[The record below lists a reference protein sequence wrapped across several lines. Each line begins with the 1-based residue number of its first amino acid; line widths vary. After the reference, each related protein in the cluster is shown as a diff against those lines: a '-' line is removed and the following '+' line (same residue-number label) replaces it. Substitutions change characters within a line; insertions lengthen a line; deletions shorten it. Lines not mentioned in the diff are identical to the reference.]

1 MTTPNGNPGRESWW
15 TRLGTLGQ
23 TLTALIGLL
32 AALIPILAKTGL
44 PGQDGDV
51 TKADAIVTTAPY
63 VPPPTSPPTSPNTPP
78 TRTTTPPEQPDPIN
92 LTVSDQL
99 TEGAL
104 EEVIVIS
111 LEGTRVATLHATSA
125 QPVVSRRVTATKPGN
140 YSYVVDAAMTVYDE
154 IGDVQVIEAT
164 GRGSVMI
171 DEGTRLDVYVHQETN
186 GLSLSLQSAAP

>member
-1 MTTPNGNPGRESWW
+1 MSTPNGSPGPPEHESWW
-15 TRLGTLGQ
+15 SRIGTFGQ
-23 TLTALIGLL
+23 ALTALIGLL
-32 AALIPILAKTGL
+32 AAVVPILAKTGL
-44 PGQDGDV
+44 PGQSSDV
-51 TKADAIVTTAPY
+51 SPPQTIVTTAPY
-63 VPPPTSPPTSPNTPP
+63 VPPPTSPA
-78 TRTTTPPEQPDPIN
+78 RTTTPPEQPDPIN

-125 QPVVSRRVTATKPGN
+125 QPVVSQRVTATKSGN

-154 IGDVQVIEAT
+154 VGAVQVIEAT

-186 GLSLSLQSAAP
+186 GLSLSLQSAAS

>member
-1 MTTPNGNPGRESWW
+1 MTTPNGNPGPPRQESWW
-15 TRLGTLGQ
+15 TRIGTLGQ

-32 AALIPILAKTGL
+32 AALVPILAKTGL

-51 TKADAIVTTAPY
+51 AKTDAIVTTAPY
-63 VPPPTSPPTSPNTPP
+63 VPPATSPS
-78 TRTTTPPEQPDPIN
+78 TRPAETTTPPEEPDPIN

-125 QPVVSRRVTATKPGN
+125 RPVVSQRVTATKPGN

-154 IGDVQVIEAT
+154 AGDVQVIEAT

>member
-1 MTTPNGNPGRESWW
+1 MTTPNGNPGPPRQENWW
-15 TRLGTLGQ
+15 TRIGTLGQ

-51 TKADAIVTTAPY
+51 TKTDAIVTTAPY
-63 VPPPTSPPTSPNTPP
+63 VPPTTSPA
-78 TRTTTPPEQPDPIN
+78 RTTTPPEQPDPIN

-125 QPVVSRRVTATKPGN
+125 KPVVSQRVTATKPGN

-154 IGDVQVIEAT
+154 IGAVQVIEAT

-171 DEGTRLDVYVHQETN
+171 DEGTRLDVYIHQEPN
-186 GLSLSLQSAAP
+186 GLSLSLESAAP